1 MEVTLPADLECQVEK
16 ELAAGHY
23 RDTGELVER
32 AVRQFFDEQRR
43 GSERLAALR
52 RVGAAVDQAGLYHR
66 VLRSH
71 WLRPVLG

>member
-23 RDTGELVER
+23 RATNELVER
-32 AVRQFFDEQRR
+32 AVRQFLNEQRR

-52 RVGAAVDQAGLYHR
+52 RVGLPWIRR
-66 VLRSH
+66 VCTTE
-71 WLRPVLG
+71 